1 MANKYDTNPLDP
13 DFPKKAGHSQQT
25 EFLPNLDA
33 ETKAFSA
40 AAATARAAD
49 EPTRRY
55 DNPNFAQYSSAY
67 AEQQA
72 GPMYQ
77 TTRLS
82 APEKPTNRKIVGLPE
97 NLLMIAPYA
106 PFSIGLIAG
115 ILELLFVPQSE
126 AKIRFHAAQGLAAHI
141 GILLVYVV
149 LGVIAE
155 VTNVGK
161 IGSFIFGLATTIFL
175 VVTMIRIWQGK
186 AAHFE
191 WLDGLTNWLSDKIKI
206 QPKQ

>member
-1 MANKYDTNPLDP
+1 MASKYDTNPLDP

-40 AAATARAAD
+40 SATARATAD

-67 AEQQA
+67 AEPQG

-82 APEKPTNRKIVGLPE
+82 TPEKPTNRKIVGLPE

-126 AKIRFHAAQGLAAHI
+126 SKVRFHAAQGLAAHI
-141 GILLVYVV
+141 AILLVYVV
-149 LGVIAE
+149 LGVIGE
-155 VTNVGK
+155 ITNVVK
-161 IGSFIFGLATTIFL
+161 IGSFIFGLVTTIFL
-175 VVTMIRIWQGK
+175 VVTMIRIWKGK

-191 WLDGLTNWLSDKIKI
+191 SLDGLTNWLNDKIKT